1 MDLMQG
7 RVVHARRGARDAY
20 RPVASRLTPSAEP
33 LEVGSALLGFFPFDA
48 LYIADLDAI
57 LGRGENFLTIAAL
70 RARFPE
76 TEIWV
81 DAGFASPE
89 RLGAFRSAALGVPVI
104 GSESQADTALL
115 AAIAAEGSDAILS
128 LDFKEGCLLG
138 PAALLEQ
145 PSLWPR
151 RVIALDLNRVG
162 SGLGPDPALLARLRA
177 YAPGG
182 CIYAGGGVR
191 DVRDLDALA
200 RAGVEGV
207 LLASALHD
215 GSLIPGDMEPNR
227 CPEAQRP

>member
-7 RVVHARRGARDAY
+7 RVVHARHGARDAY
-20 RPVASRLTPSAEP
+20 RPVASRLAPSAEP
-33 LEVGSALLGFFPFDA
+33 LEVGSALLGFFTFDA

-57 LGRGENFLTIAAL
+57 QGRGENSLSIAAL

-76 TEIWV
+76 TEFWV
-81 DAGFASPE
+81 DAGFASPD

-104 GSESQADTALL
+104 GSESQAGTALL
-115 AAIAAEGSDAILS
+115 ASIAAEGSEAILS

-138 PAALLEQ
+138 PEALLEQ
-145 PSLWPR
+145 TVLWPR

-162 SGLGPDPALLARLRA
+162 SGLGPDLALLARLRER
-177 YAPGG
+177 APRA

-191 DVRDLDALA
+191 DARDLDVLA
-200 RAGVEGV
+200 QAGAEGV

-215 GSLIPGDMEPNR
+215 GSLTPGDMER
-227 CPEAQRP
+227 ARRAEAQRP